1 MNPRDSPNAHPEKL
15 MNKSTTNKLF
25 HTVFAAGTL
34 IVAVST
40 AAYAAETR
48 QVHVKYADLNVSSP
62 AGAAVLYQRIRV
74 AASQVCGTP
83 DQRDLSRLEQAKTCT
98 DNAIADAVTAVGN
111 DVLTDLY
118 EAKTHNIAAARF
130 ASN

>member
-1 MNPRDSPNAHPEKL
+1 
-15 MNKSTTNKLF
+15 MNKPTTNKLF
-25 HTVFAAGTL
+25 QTVLAAGTL
-34 IVAVST
+34 MLAVST
-40 AAYAAETR
+40 AAHAAQIP

-74 AASQVCGTP
+74 AANQVCGTP
-83 DQRDLSRLEQAKTCT
+83 DQRDLSRLQQAKTCT
-98 DNAIADAVTAVGN
+98 DKAIANAVTAVGN

-118 EAKTHNIAAARF
+118 QAKTHNVAAVRF

>member
-1 MNPRDSPNAHPEKL
+1 
-15 MNKSTTNKLF
+15 MNKSTTTKLF
-25 HTVFAAGTL
+25 QTLLAAGTL

-40 AAYAAETR
+40 AARAAEIP

-62 AGAAVLYQRIRV
+62 AGAAVLYQRIRI
-74 AASQVCGTP
+74 AATQVCGTP

-98 DNAIADAVTAVGN
+98 DKAIAGAVTAVGN

-118 EAKTHNIAAARF
+118 EAKTHNVAAARF